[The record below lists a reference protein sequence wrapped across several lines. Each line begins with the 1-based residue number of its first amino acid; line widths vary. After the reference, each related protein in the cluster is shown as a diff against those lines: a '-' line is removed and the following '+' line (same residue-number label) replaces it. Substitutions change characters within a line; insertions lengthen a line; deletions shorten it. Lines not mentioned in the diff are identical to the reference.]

1 LGQQEEENPW
11 IARADFLHEM
21 ARMDGRNDYAS
32 LTAWYGRFGFG
43 SADLQ
48 YDQYEGPDPEDRYA
62 SFHLRLLQD
71 DIEEWYQLLRAA
83 LTMPLDQWPSLAKKF
98 PSRKVNKLL
107 QPLPLKLQWREGKPV
122 GTVTLRSFIDT
133 IVASI
138 QIDKLRGAEFRYCAR
153 SDCTEPFQVE
163 SRHERIYCS
172 TDCAHYMA
180 VKNSRARAE
189 KNKGRQQ
196 TAKKQKARG

>member
-1 LGQQEEENPW
+1 
-11 IARADFLHEM
+11 
-21 ARMDGRNDYAS
+21 
-32 LTAWYGRFGFG
+32 
-43 SADLQ
+43 
-48 YDQYEGPDPEDRYA
+48 
-62 SFHLRLLQD
+62 
-71 DIEEWYQLLRAA
+71 
-83 LTMPLDQWPSLAKKF
+83 
-98 PSRKVNKLL
+98 
-107 QPLPLKLQWREGKPV
+107 V
-122 GTVTLRSFIDT
+122 GTVTLRSFIDA